1 MYYDKKNNINIRVAK
16 IWLYKYEEK
25 KKLPLSIYIFN
36 FSVYVTWAC
45 SSFSFL
51 CILPLP
57 YKKSWLVTINL
68 SGKAGEYIKKAKKTI
83 TNLEM
88 IGCTRVMV
96 HKFSSTRNCPKIL
109 HSPTRIWMDN
119 FQFMTNIF
127 VHFLMCFDWFVCRD
141 MIDGLIW
148 LMMQIQV
155 KLSIKFMKNYKKNP
169 AYGRQSI

>member
-1 MYYDKKNNINIRVAK
+1 MYYEKKNNINIRAAK

-68 SGKAGEYIKKAKKTI
+68 SGKAGEYIKKAKLTT
-83 TNLEM
+83 TNLEI
-88 IGCTRVMV
+88 IGSKRILNN
-96 HKFSSTRNCPKIL
+96 KLSSKSNFSWKHLIQGQYMECVKRDTGT
-109 HSPTRIWMDN
+109 HVWD
-119 FQFMTNIF
+119 
-127 VHFLMCFDWFVCRD
+127 FLCFDFAEQTLFCCKITKGKVNHGKAALNTTFRVT
-141 MIDGLIW
+141 ISRVNG
-148 LMMQIQV
+148 
-155 KLSIKFMKNYKKNP
+155 P
-169 AYGRQSI
+169 R